1 LKKLNQDIQRS
12 FLIPEISND
21 PTLLNIIKDLK
32 NQLTLSSSQNKQ
44 LEAQNER
51 IIFLESEN
59 KKLLLTLQSNIEK
72 YNVELRQRTEDF
84 EFIKNAYDDQKNKH
98 LRESETFSKSIM
110 DITMKFMI
118 LKDSLVA
125 KNTANKIKKK

>member
-1 LKKLNQDIQRS
+1 MKKLNQDIQRS